1 MTEAHL
7 TPCGALFAVMKKHGG
22 MSYKE
27 LASLVL
33 SGKPLTDGRSPA
45 SRVSDRTWVSRFI
58 VHAPVGSLQD
68 RYFSDFGVSSL
79 RIVSRLKAREKRAL
93 SSEQILG
100 FIVGDG
106 GTMMKQALSA
116 AHQDVALYDN
126 VLARLIGGAGY
137 TNDERVEI
145 AMTLFVAAGC
155 TADVRKAAR
164 FAVSYAKSVHGDN
177 LATTPAA
184 SLGDADVAPD
194 RERMEH
200 ARFALGLV
208 RVVDGYVKGDARWV
222 SPDSSGIEIGALALG
237 EGDIADVGPRV
248 SGRHAHVW
256 CDEGGRWFVEDLG
269 SRNGTVVVSGVDRG
283 KIVVAP
289 PKDEAGATVADSIS
303 ASAKTSGDAV
313 GPQFKGDEGT
323 CMKCDEGADVAPDAE
338 GATGAERNIIGVESS
353 EAIEPIEPDEHIDAE
368 LAVSEAVEI
377 HPGDELILAG
387 DTVFALVAG
396 LPEQV

>member
-79 RIVSRLKAREKRAL
+79 RIVARLKAREKRAL

-106 GTMMKQALSA
+106 GAMMRQALSA

-222 SPDSSGIEIGALALG
+222 SPDNSGIEIGALALG

-256 CDEGGRWFVEDLG
+256 CDGGGRWFVEDLG

-289 PKDEAGATVADSIS
+289 PKDEKAELAAEAEVEA
-303 ASAKTSGDAV
+303 
-313 GPQFKGDEGT
+313 EL
-323 CMKCDEGADVAPDAE
+323 DVVAE
-338 GATGAERNIIGVESS
+338 GESEPKDAAGVEREVIEVESG
-353 EAIEPIEPDEHIDAE
+353 EAIEPVGPDEHIDAE

>member
-106 GTMMKQALSA
+106 GTMMRQALSA

-208 RVVDGYVKGDARWV
+208 RVVDGYVKGGARWV

-269 SRNGTVVVSGVDRG
+269 SRNGTVVASGVDRS

-289 PKDEAGATVADSIS
+289 PKDEKAELAAEAEVEA
-303 ASAKTSGDAV
+303 
-313 GPQFKGDEGT
+313 EL
-323 CMKCDEGADVAPDAE
+323 DVVAE
-338 GATGAERNIIGVESS
+338 GEPELKDAAGVEREAIEVESG
-353 EAIEPIEPDEHIDAE
+353 EAIEPVGPDEHIDAE

>member
-79 RIVSRLKAREKRAL
+79 RIVARLKAREKRAL

-106 GTMMKQALSA
+106 GAMMRQALSA

-289 PKDEAGATVADSIS
+289 PKDEKAELAAEAEVEA
-303 ASAKTSGDAV
+303 
-313 GPQFKGDEGT
+313 EL
-323 CMKCDEGADVAPDAE
+323 DVVAE
-338 GATGAERNIIGVESS
+338 GEPEPKDAAGVEREVIEVESG
-353 EAIEPIEPDEHIDAE
+353 EAIEPVGPDEHIDAE

>member
-7 TPCGALFAVMKKHGG
+7 TPCGVLFAVMKKHGG

-289 PKDEAGATVADSIS
+289 PKDEKAELAAEAEVEA
-303 ASAKTSGDAV
+303 
-313 GPQFKGDEGT
+313 EL
-323 CMKCDEGADVAPDAE
+323 DVVAE
-338 GATGAERNIIGVESS
+338 GEPEPKDAAGVEREVIEVESG
-353 EAIEPIEPDEHIDAE
+353 EAIEPVGPDGHIDAE

>member
-269 SRNGTVVVSGVDRG
+269 SRNGTVVVSGVDRS

-289 PKDEAGATVADSIS
+289 PKDEKAELAAEAEVEA
-303 ASAKTSGDAV
+303 
-313 GPQFKGDEGT
+313 EL
-323 CMKCDEGADVAPDAE
+323 DVVAE
-338 GATGAERNIIGVESS
+338 GEPEPKDAAGVEREAIEVESG
-353 EAIEPIEPDEHIDAE
+353 EAIEPVGPDEHIDEE

-396 LPEQV
+396 LPEQM

>member
-289 PKDEAGATVADSIS
+289 PKDEKAELAAEAEVEAELDVVVEGEPEL
-303 ASAKTSGDAV
+303 KDA
-313 GPQFKGDEGT
+313 
-323 CMKCDEGADVAPDAE
+323 A
-338 GATGAERNIIGVESS
+338 GVEREVIEVESG
-353 EAIEPIEPDEHIDAE
+353 EAIEPVGPDEHIDAE

>member
-7 TPCGALFAVMKKHGG
+7 TPCGALFAAMKKYGG

-33 SGKPLTDGRSPA
+33 SGKPLADGRSPA

-79 RIVSRLKAREKRAL
+79 RIVARLKAREKRAL

-106 GTMMKQALSA
+106 GTMMKEALSA
-116 AHQDVALYDN
+116 ANQDVALYDN

-155 TADVRKAAR
+155 TANVRAAVQ
-164 FAVSYAKSVHGDN
+164 FAVNYARSIHGDN

-184 SLGDADVAPD
+184 TLGDAQEASGRIAGAP
-194 RERMEH
+194 
-200 ARFALGLV
+200 FALGLV
-208 RVVDGYVKGDARWV
+208 RVVDGYVKGSAHWV
-222 SPDSSGIEIGALALG
+222 SPEGDGVEIGALALG
-237 EGDIADVGPRV
+237 ENDIANVGPRV

-256 CDEGGRWFVEDLG
+256 CDEEGRWFVEDLG
-269 SRNGTVVVSGVDRG
+269 SRNGTVVISGVDRG
-283 KIVVAP
+283 KTVVAP
-289 PKDEAGATVADSIS
+289 PKGKKGQSKGAVQDVDAQDADGEAELASDGASENEIERSEDSKPERGDGS
-303 ASAKTSGDAV
+303 KTEES
-313 GPQFKGDEGT
+313 
-323 CMKCDEGADVAPDAE
+323 
-338 GATGAERNIIGVESS
+338 IVEV
-353 EAIEPIEPDEHIDAE
+353 EPDDRIDAE
-368 LAVSEAVEI
+368 LVVSDAIEI

-396 LPEQV
+396 LPE

>member
-79 RIVSRLKAREKRAL
+79 RIVARLKAREKRAL

-106 GTMMKQALSA
+106 GAMMKQALSA

-289 PKDEAGATVADSIS
+289 PKDEKAELAAEAEVEA
-303 ASAKTSGDAV
+303 
-313 GPQFKGDEGT
+313 EL
-323 CMKCDEGADVAPDAE
+323 DVVAE
-338 GATGAERNIIGVESS
+338 GEPELKDAAGVEREVIEVESG
-353 EAIEPIEPDEHIDAE
+353 EAIEHVGPDGHIDAE

-396 LPEQV
+396 LPEQA

>member
-289 PKDEAGATVADSIS
+289 PKDEKAELAAEAEVEA
-303 ASAKTSGDAV
+303 
-313 GPQFKGDEGT
+313 EL
-323 CMKCDEGADVAPDAE
+323 DVVAE
-338 GATGAERNIIGVESS
+338 GEPEPKDAAGVEREVIEVESG
-353 EAIEPIEPDEHIDAE
+353 EAIEPVGPDEHIDAE

>member
-7 TPCGALFAVMKKHGG
+7 TPCGALFAAMKKYGG

-33 SGKPLTDGRSPA
+33 SGKPLADGRSPA

-79 RIVSRLKAREKRAL
+79 RIVARLKAREKRAL

-106 GTMMKQALSA
+106 GTMMKEALSA

-155 TADVRKAAR
+155 TANVRAAAQ
-164 FAVSYAKSVHGDN
+164 FAVNYARSIHGDN

-184 SLGDADVAPD
+184 TLGDAQEASGRIAGAP
-194 RERMEH
+194 
-200 ARFALGLV
+200 FALGLV
-208 RVVDGYVKGDARWV
+208 RVVDGYVKGSAHWV
-222 SPDSSGIEIGALALG
+222 SPEGDGVEIGALALG
-237 EGDIADVGPRV
+237 EDDITNVGPRV

-256 CDEGGRWFVEDLG
+256 CDEEGRWFVEDLG
-269 SRNGTVVVSGVDRG
+269 SRNGTVVISGVDRS
-283 KIVVAP
+283 KTVVAP
-289 PKDEAGATVADSIS
+289 PKGEKGSSKGAAQDVDVHDADGEAELVSDGVPENETERDGANKPERGDGP
-303 ASAKTSGDAV
+303 KTEEAIV
-313 GPQFKGDEGT
+313 
-323 CMKCDEGADVAPDAE
+323 
-338 GATGAERNIIGVESS
+338 GVE
-353 EAIEPIEPDEHIDAE
+353 PVDRIDAE
-368 LAVSEAVEI
+368 LVVSDAVEI

-396 LPEQV
+396 LPE

>member
-7 TPCGALFAVMKKHGG
+7 TPCGALFAAMKKYGG

-33 SGKPLTDGRSPA
+33 SGKPLADGRSPA

-79 RIVSRLKAREKRAL
+79 RIVARLKAREKRAL

-106 GTMMKQALSA
+106 GTMMKEALSA

-155 TADVRKAAR
+155 TANVRAAAQ
-164 FAVSYAKSVHGDN
+164 FAVNYARSIHGDN

-184 SLGDADVAPD
+184 TLGDAQEASGRIAGAP
-194 RERMEH
+194 
-200 ARFALGLV
+200 FALGLV
-208 RVVDGYVKGDARWV
+208 RVVDGYVKGSAHWV
-222 SPDSSGIEIGALALG
+222 SPEGDGVEIGALALG
-237 EGDIADVGPRV
+237 EDDITNVGPRV
-248 SGRHAHVW
+248 SGRHAHIW
-256 CDEGGRWFVEDLG
+256 CDEEGRWFVEDLG
-269 SRNGTVVVSGVDRG
+269 SRNGTVVISGVDRS
-283 KIVVAP
+283 KTVVAP
-289 PKDEAGATVADSIS
+289 PKGEKGSSKGAAQDVDVHDVGGEAELVSDDASESGNGRDGDSKPERGDGP
-303 ASAKTSGDAV
+303 KT
-313 GPQFKGDEGT
+313 E
-323 CMKCDEGADVAPDAE
+323 
-338 GATGAERNIIGVESS
+338 
-353 EAIEPIEPDEHIDAE
+353 EAIVEVEPVDRIDAE
-368 LAVSEAVEI
+368 LVVSDAIEI

-396 LPEQV
+396 LPE

>member
-289 PKDEAGATVADSIS
+289 PKDEKAELAAEAEVEA
-303 ASAKTSGDAV
+303 
-313 GPQFKGDEGT
+313 EL
-323 CMKCDEGADVAPDAE
+323 DVVAE
-338 GATGAERNIIGVESS
+338 GEPEPKDAAGVEREAIEVESG
-353 EAIEPIEPDEHIDAE
+353 EAIEPVEPVEHVDAE
-368 LAVSEAVEI
+368 LTVSEAVEI

>member
-7 TPCGALFAVMKKHGG
+7 TPCGALFAVMKKYGG

-33 SGKPLTDGRSPA
+33 SGKPLADGRSPA

-79 RIVSRLKAREKRAL
+79 RIVARLKAREKRAL

-106 GTMMKQALSA
+106 GAVMKEALVA

-155 TADVRKAAR
+155 TANVRSAAQ
-164 FAVSYAKSVHGDN
+164 FAVAYAKSIHGDN

-184 SLGDADVAPD
+184 SLGDSGVSADEGCMV
-194 RERMEH
+194 H
-200 ARFALGLV
+200 GRFALGLV
-208 RVVDGYVKGDARWV
+208 RVVDGYVKGGAHWV
-222 SPDSSGIEIGALALG
+222 SPDGIGIEIGALALG
-237 EGDIADVGPRV
+237 EGDVADVGPRV

-256 CDEGGRWFVEDLG
+256 CDEEGRWFVEDLG
-269 SRNGTVVVSGVDRG
+269 SRNGTVVVSGVDRS

-289 PKDEAGATVADSIS
+289 PKGEAEAAIAEAEPVA
-303 ASAKTSGDAV
+303 ANVKAKAGVAGIGSEPEVAV
-313 GPQFKGDEGT
+313 VEAKP
-323 CMKCDEGADVAPDAE
+323 AD
-338 GATGAERNIIGVESS
+338 
-353 EAIEPIEPDEHIDAE
+353 HIDAE
-368 LAVSEAVEI
+368 LTVSDAVEI

-396 LPEQV
+396 LPE

>member
-289 PKDEAGATVADSIS
+289 PKDEKAELAAEAEVEA
-303 ASAKTSGDAV
+303 
-313 GPQFKGDEGT
+313 EL
-323 CMKCDEGADVAPDAE
+323 DVVAE
-338 GATGAERNIIGVESS
+338 GEPEPKDAAGVEREVIEVESG
-353 EAIEPIEPDEHIDAE
+353 EAIEPVGPDGHIDAE

>member
-289 PKDEAGATVADSIS
+289 PKDEKAELAAEAEVEA
-303 ASAKTSGDAV
+303 
-313 GPQFKGDEGT
+313 EL
-323 CMKCDEGADVAPDAE
+323 DVVAE
-338 GATGAERNIIGVESS
+338 GEPELKDAAGVEREVIEVESG
-353 EAIEPIEPDEHIDAE
+353 EAIEPVGPDEHIDAE

>member
-7 TPCGALFAVMKKHGG
+7 TPCGALFAVMKKYGG

-33 SGKPLTDGRSPA
+33 SGKPLADGRSPA

-79 RIVSRLKAREKRAL
+79 RIVARLKAREKRAL

-106 GTMMKQALSA
+106 GAVMKEALAA

-155 TADVRKAAR
+155 TANVRSAAQ
-164 FAVSYAKSVHGDN
+164 FAVAYAKSIHGDN

-184 SLGDADVAPD
+184 SLGDSGVSADEGCMV
-194 RERMEH
+194 H
-200 ARFALGLV
+200 GRFALGLV
-208 RVVDGYVKGDARWV
+208 RVVDGYVKGGAHWV
-222 SPDSSGIEIGALALG
+222 SPDGIGIEIGALALG
-237 EGDIADVGPRV
+237 EGDVADVGPRV

-256 CDEGGRWFVEDLG
+256 CDEEGRWFVEDLG
-269 SRNGTVVVSGVDRG
+269 SRNGTVVVSGVDRS

-289 PKDEAGATVADSIS
+289 PKGKKGQSKGAVQDVDAQDADGEAELASDGASENEIERSEDSKPERGDGS
-303 ASAKTSGDAV
+303 KTEES
-313 GPQFKGDEGT
+313 
-323 CMKCDEGADVAPDAE
+323 
-338 GATGAERNIIGVESS
+338 IVEV
-353 EAIEPIEPDEHIDAE
+353 EPDDRIDAE
-368 LAVSEAVEI
+368 LVVSDAIEI

-396 LPEQV
+396 LPE

>member
-269 SRNGTVVVSGVDRG
+269 SRNGTVVVSGVDRS

-289 PKDEAGATVADSIS
+289 PKDEKAELAAEAEVEA
-303 ASAKTSGDAV
+303 
-313 GPQFKGDEGT
+313 EL
-323 CMKCDEGADVAPDAE
+323 DVVAE
-338 GATGAERNIIGVESS
+338 GEPEPKDAAGVERDIIGVESS
-353 EAIEPIEPDEHIDAE
+353 EAIEPVGPDEHIDAE

>member
-106 GTMMKQALSA
+106 GTMMRQALSA

-289 PKDEAGATVADSIS
+289 PKDEKAELAAEAEVEA
-303 ASAKTSGDAV
+303 
-313 GPQFKGDEGT
+313 EL
-323 CMKCDEGADVAPDAE
+323 DVVAE
-338 GATGAERNIIGVESS
+338 GEPEPKDAAGVEREAIEVKSG
-353 EAIEPIEPDEHIDAE
+353 EAIEPVEPDEHIDAE

>member
-256 CDEGGRWFVEDLG
+256 CDEGGRWFVEDLE

-289 PKDEAGATVADSIS
+289 PKDEKAELAAEAEVEA
-303 ASAKTSGDAV
+303 
-313 GPQFKGDEGT
+313 EL
-323 CMKCDEGADVAPDAE
+323 DVVAE
-338 GATGAERNIIGVESS
+338 GEPELKDAAGVEREVIEVESG
-353 EAIEPIEPDEHIDAE
+353 EAIEPVGPDGHIDAE

>member
-184 SLGDADVAPD
+184 SLGDADIAPD

-289 PKDEAGATVADSIS
+289 PKDEKAELAAEAEVEA
-303 ASAKTSGDAV
+303 
-313 GPQFKGDEGT
+313 EL
-323 CMKCDEGADVAPDAE
+323 DVVAE
-338 GATGAERNIIGVESS
+338 GEPEPKDAAGVEREVIEVESG
-353 EAIEPIEPDEHIDAE
+353 EAIEPVGPDEHIDAE